1 MELKDILTVAIAALA
16 ILVVAHIAVFGVVR
30 TLYPP
35 TPIPVSVLSPPPAPP
50 MAPATFIEPP
60 SIEQRQDVTV
70 PTYETPV
77 LPKPISKEEL
87 RAGPPPAEATA
98 I

>member
-35 TPIPVSVLSPPPAPP
+35 TPIPVSVLSPPPP
-50 MAPATFIEPP
+50 PATFIEPP

-98 I
+98 V

>member
-30 TLYPP
+30 TLYPT
-35 TPIPVSVLSPPPAPP
+35 TPIPVSVPVLSPPPPP
-50 MAPATFIEPP
+50 PATFIEPP

-77 LPKPISKEEL
+77 LPKPIRKEEL